1 MEIIKGKNTSARIFS
16 DTMESYA
23 GIQIQNIC
31 DNDVAFGQTVCV
43 MPDVHPGFVAPIG
56 LSMTVGK
63 SILPNLV
70 GIDIG
75 CGMTLA
81 KITKHRG
88 MEFKKLDSLV
98 REKIPSGFDI
108 RKNPHRFIERFDFSE
123 LICRKHIRME
133 NTALS
138 LGSVGSGNHFIEID
152 KSENDFY
159 ILVHSGSRHLGKEV
173 TDHYLNLGRKKLR
186 EWGLDIPYELTF
198 IDGNLFDD
206 YLHDIRMVQKF
217 AELNRLAI
225 IDEIVKGMKWK
236 IDEPYSCI
244 HNYIDFENPEINK
257 PILRKGAVSAKKNE
271 RVVIPINMRDGV
283 ILGTGKGNAE
293 WNYSSPHGA
302 GRIMKREDVKK
313 SFTVSNFKTSMKGI
327 YSSCIGSGTLD
338 EAPFAYRGIDEIKK
352 AIEPTVEISEI
363 LKPVYNFKSGGEE

>member
-31 DNDVAFGQTVCV
+31 DNEVAFGQTVCV

-186 EWGLDIPYELTF
+186 ERGLDIPYELTF

>member
-186 EWGLDIPYELTF
+186 ERGLDIPYELTF

-313 SFTVSNFKTSMKGI
+313 SFTISNFKTSMKGI

>member
-186 EWGLDIPYELTF
+186 ERGLDIPYELTF